1 MQTDFFAGDR
11 ICKTKQVALSFPQP
25 PTATHD
31 IHPYPTIYDT
41 THPSMHVQPLA
52 QMLLHSSKPPMP
64 PISHAIPPI
73 AIHDPSVGVLV
84 SRRVDSCH
92 CQRWEASFRGGC
104 HATGVECGTSMR
116 CLMGWIILC
125 AMPAWILRNLHSQTP
140 GHDSMM
146 CCRRFSQRGWR
157 GRLLSS
163 LTIGMSHDSA
173 HAGFRFSLW
182 RNLIRS

>member
-1 MQTDFFAGDR
+1 MWHMRFWHIAFQ
-11 ICKTKQVALSFPQP
+11 PHP

-64 PISHAIPPI
+64 PNSHAIPPIAI
-73 AIHDPSVGVLV
+73 AIHDPSVGVLAP
-84 SRRVDSCH
+84 RRVDSCH
-92 CQRWEASFRGGC
+92 CQRWEASGGG
-104 HATGVECGTSMR
+104 HATGVECGKKI
-116 CLMGWIILC
+116 CIFLMGWIILC
-125 AMPAWILRNLHSQTP
+125 VLPAWILRKCHSQTP

-146 CCRRFSQRGWR
+146 CCRRFSQCCQRGWR